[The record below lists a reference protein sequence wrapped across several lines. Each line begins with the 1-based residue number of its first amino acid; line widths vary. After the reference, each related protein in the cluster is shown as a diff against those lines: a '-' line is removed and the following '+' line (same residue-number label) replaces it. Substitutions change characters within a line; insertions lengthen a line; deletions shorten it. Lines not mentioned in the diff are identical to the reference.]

1 MKISRAGKQQKA
13 CWRSEARCEA
23 HWSRELIDYVTL
35 QAMLRGH
42 IGEHLFVTEY
52 LISTPAVI
60 VDQLNL
66 KDACR

>member
-1 MKISRAGKQQKA
+1 VGQRMEMRARHSNEEIQ
-13 CWRSEARCEA
+13 E
-23 HWSRELIDYVTL
+23 
-35 QAMLRGH
+35 MLRGH

-60 VDQLNL
+60 VDQLNS